1 MHRFQLPRLGSELA
15 SDGGKSDRFF
25 SSSSF
30 CYLGF
35 VLAPRFFG
43 QQLAEGFCAEFAGC
57 TTSNTGSS
65 DYWRGYF
72 PVLLKMFVLSASSVV
87 LWLAPL
93 VGLDKRVSWHKS
105 LQGLSLVAAVSCAI
119 GAGNIA
125 RRLAEEA
132 EIEELKIRA
141 IKADVVDEISTSIYV
156 SQAQRQQEA
165 EAILASPGVDV
176 ESAREALEVLYSK
189 DFEEEAE
196 VTTPTATEPSELD
209 KSLYAEVCKSREA
222 GKTNTWIIENI
233 LKMKGRKF
241 GEGKVKLQEL
251 LNQFEFE

>member
-1 MHRFQLPRLGSELA
+1 M
-15 SDGGKSDRFF
+15 
-25 SSSSF
+25 
-30 CYLGF
+30 
-35 VLAPRFFG
+35 
-43 QQLAEGFCAEFAGC
+43 
-57 TTSNTGSS
+57 
-65 DYWRGYF
+65 
-72 PVLLKMFVLSASSVV
+72 LLKMFVLSASSVV

-93 VGLDKRVSWHKS
+93 VGLDKRISWHKS
-105 LQGLSLVAAVSCAI
+105 TQGLSLVAAVSCAI

-165 EAILASPGVDV
+165 EAILANPGIDV

-189 DFEEEAE
+189 GFEEEAE
-196 VTTPTATEPSELD
+196 VTTPTTTEPSELD
-209 KSLYAEVCKSREA
+209 KSLYAEVCKSREG
-222 GKTNTWIIENI
+222 GKTNTWIIENV

-241 GEGKVKLQEL
+241 AEGKVRLQAL
-251 LNQFEFE
+251 LSQFEGEA